1 MPPPPPRPPRSP
13 RPPPPPP
20 PRARAPDTVA
30 HLPPLA
36 LPAGLRLVK
45 HMAGNSSKGRG
56 LKDMVRF
63 EFRKNM
69 AETNPETVANLK
81 TK

>member
-1 MPPPPPRPPRSP
+1 
-13 RPPPPPP
+13 
-20 PRARAPDTVA
+20 
-30 HLPPLA
+30 
-36 LPAGLRLVK
+36 
-45 HMAGNSSKGRG
+45 MAGNSSKGRG

-69 AETNPETVANLK
+69 VETNPETVANLK